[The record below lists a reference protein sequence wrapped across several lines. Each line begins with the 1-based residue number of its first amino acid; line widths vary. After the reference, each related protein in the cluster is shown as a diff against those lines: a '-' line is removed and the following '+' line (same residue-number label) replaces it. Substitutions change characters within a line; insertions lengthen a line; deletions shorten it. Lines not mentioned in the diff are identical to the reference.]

1 MSAQQPKSVEK
12 CYIVADKVCK
22 SFGAHQVLK
31 DVSTSFNTGE
41 VTVIIGASGSGKSTL
56 LRAINRLEPHDSG
69 SITIAGVP
77 VTDNESTLQKQRCEV
92 GMVFQQ
98 FNLFGNMTVM
108 DNITLAPRRIRGLS
122 REQANAKAMQLLTRV
137 GLKDHAN
144 KYPWQL
150 SGGQQQRV
158 AIARALAMEPKVM
171 LFDEPT
177 SALDPEMVQEV
188 LDVMRELAKGGMTMI
203 IVTHEM
209 GFAREV
215 ADRVM
220 FFDQGRIAAEAP
232 PAEFFDNP
240 ANDRIRAFIG
250 RMTKH

>member
-1 MSAQQPKSVEK
+1 MSQAANTRTP
-12 CYIVADKVCK
+12 YIVCDKVTK
-22 SFGAHQVLK
+22 SFGTHQVLQG
-31 DVSTSFNTGE
+31 VSTAFSKGE

-56 LRAINRLEPHDSG
+56 LRALNRLEPHDG
-69 SITIAGVP
+69 GTITIDGVP
-77 VTDNESTLQKQRCEV
+77 VTDHESTLQKQRCEV

-98 FNLFGNMTVM
+98 FNLFGHMTVL
-108 DNITLAPRRIRGLS
+108 DNVTLAPRRIHKIS
-122 REQANAKAMQLLTRV
+122 RSAANAKAMQLLERV
-137 GLKDHAN
+137 GMQDHAH

-158 AIARALAMEPKVM
+158 AIARALAMEPQVM

-188 LDVMRELAKGGMTMI
+188 LEVMRGLAKEGMTMI
-203 IVTHEM
+203 VVTHEM

-220 FFDQGRIAAEAP
+220 FFDQGRIAHDAP
-232 PAEFFDNP
+232 PQEFFGNP
-240 ANDRIRAFIG
+240 ANDRIRAFLG
-250 RMTKH
+250 QVSH

>member
-1 MSAQQPKSVEK
+1 MSRGTPF
-12 CYIVADKVCK
+12 IVADRVCK

-31 DVSTSFNTGE
+31 DVSTTFNTGE

-69 SITIAGVP
+69 TITIGGEP
-77 VTDNESTLQKQRCEV
+77 VGDDPHVLQKQRSEV

-98 FNLFGNMTVM
+98 FNLFGNMTVL
-108 DNITLAPRRIRGLS
+108 DNITLAPRRIRGFT
-122 REQANAKAMQLLTRV
+122 REQANAKAMTLLTRV
-137 GLKDHAN
+137 GLQEHAH

-177 SALDPEMVQEV
+177 SALDPELTGEV
-188 LDVMRELAKGGMTMI
+188 LRTIKQLADEHMTMI

-220 FFDQGRIAAEAP
+220 FFDQGRIAHEAP
-232 PAEFFDNP
+232 PAEFFGNP
-240 ANDRIRAFIG
+240 ANERIRAFIG
-250 RMTKH
+250 RMTQH

>member
-1 MSAQQPKSVEK
+1 MSDTANTRIP
-12 CYIVADKVCK
+12 YIVCDSVTK

-31 DVSTSFNTGE
+31 GVSTTFSQGE

-56 LRAINRLEPHDSG
+56 LRALNRLEPHDG
-69 SITIAGVP
+69 GTITIDGIP
-77 VTDNESTLQKQRCEV
+77 VTDHEATLQKQRCEV

-98 FNLFGNMTVM
+98 FNLFGHMTVL
-108 DNITLAPRRIRGLS
+108 DNVTLAPRRIHKLS
-122 REQANAKAMQLLTRV
+122 RAQANARAMQLLERV
-137 GLKDHAN
+137 GMLAHAH

-158 AIARALAMEPKVM
+158 AIARALAMEPQVM

-188 LDVMRELAKGGMTMI
+188 LEVMRELAQSGMTMI
-203 IVTHEM
+203 VVTHEM

-220 FFDQGRIAAEAP
+220 FFDQGCIAHEAP
-232 PAEFFDNP
+232 PAEFFAHP
-240 ANDRIRAFIG
+240 ASERIAAFIG
-250 RMTKH
+250 RVAH

>member
-1 MSAQQPKSVEK
+1 MSHANKQDTQK

-22 SFGAHQVLK
+22 SFGTHQVLK

-56 LRAINRLEPHDSG
+56 LRAINRLEPHDG
-69 SITIAGVP
+69 GTITIDGVP
-77 VTDNESTLQKQRCEV
+77 VTDDAKTLQAQRCEV

-98 FNLFGNMTVM
+98 FNLFGNMTVL
-108 DNITLAPRRIRGLS
+108 DNVSLAPRRIRGLS
-122 REQANAKAMQLLTRV
+122 REQAHARAMTLLTRV

-188 LDVMRELAKGGMTMI
+188 LDVMRELARNGMTMI

-220 FFDQGRIAAEAP
+220 FFDQGRITAEAP
-232 PAEFFDNP
+232 PAEFFGNP

-250 RMTKH
+250 RMSNH